1 MQNVLEIVLGLLI
14 TCLFYSAIPICA
26 AVFCHTPISQKYYRT
41 ICIISIVE
49 VALLFSFIT
58 VYAGFSWKASPAI
71 IWGYISYRIGVSILS
86 KHGMLTSEPKED
98 FNLLKNERV
107 QKEKVKPAAEQ
118 VKQAQQETY
127 YICPGCGTLVR
138 TGEVCA
144 CGFRSEAQNFEE
156 NH

>member
-1 MQNVLEIVLGLLI
+1 MQDVLEIILGLLI
-14 TCLFYSAIPICA
+14 TCLFYSVIPICA
-26 AVFCHTPISQKYYRT
+26 AVFCHTQISKKYYGT

-71 IWGYISYRIGVSILS
+71 IWGYVSYRIGVSILS
-86 KHGMLTSEPKED
+86 KHGLLTSEPK
-98 FNLLKNERV
+98 
-107 QKEKVKPAAEQ
+107 KEKVIPPAEQ

-144 CGFRSEAQNFEE
+144 CGFRSEAQTSEE